1 MGSEIFLLESIDGK
15 ACRGNLLQGLPH
27 LGSGLAE
34 PLGRPWLKRA
44 LGSTPGVRAVAAH
57 AFWIVGSKA

>member
-1 MGSEIFLLESIDGK
+1 MVANGVRPLERIGVI
-15 ACRGNLLQGLPH
+15 LPPKS
-27 LGSGLAE
+27 LPRLTE
-34 PLGRPWLKRA
+34 PLGRPWVNRA